1 MPQWVMS
8 SEPTFTLD
16 PARPVLPRPDS
27 GVQIGWTPCRAVIVR
42 PSAATPA
49 LAVRQLLNSLADELT
64 WDQILNL
71 QCIKDFHDT
80 EDVRVLLGELVD
92 AGAVI
97 RRTRPVAIASPVIRL
112 VGRGPL
118 SDTLAEALRHT
129 SARIQRCTQSAHG
142 KSWQYVDLAILA
154 DDLIADTRL
163 LRTLTDAKVPHLAV
177 RARDGSGLIGPM
189 VLPGITSCL
198 ECADR
203 HRRDRDEQWPAVAA
217 QLAGTVGMAA
227 PATVLGTVAVA
238 LAQIDRVLSAIRGQ
252 TPGPLVTLN
261 ATLELDLATHALTAR
276 HWTAHPLCD
285 CGAYFTPD

>member
-16 PARPVLPRPDS
+16 PARPVLPRPDD
-27 GVQIGWTPCRAVIVR
+27 GIQIGWTPRHAVVVHTG
-42 PSAATPA
+42 SAAPTH
-49 LAVRQLLNSLADELT
+49 AVRQLLSSLSDELS
-64 WDQILNL
+64 WEQIVNL
-71 QCIKDFHDT
+71 RCAKDFRDP
-80 EDVRVLLGELVD
+80 DDIRSLLEELVA

-97 RRTRPVAIASPVIRL
+97 RRIRPTNPASPVIRL

-118 SDTLAEALRHT
+118 SDALAEALRHT
-129 SARIQRCTQSAHG
+129 SARIQHTTHSVHG
-142 KSWQYVDLAILA
+142 KSWQHVDLAVLA

-163 LRTLTDAKVPHLAV
+163 LRMLADAEVPHLSV
-177 RARDGSGLIGPM
+177 RARDGTGLIGPM

-203 HRRDRDEQWPAVAA
+203 HRHDRDERWPAVAA
-217 QLAGTVGMAA
+217 QLTGTVGVAA

-238 LAQIDRVLSAIRGQ
+238 LAQIDRVLSAMRGQ
-252 TPGPLVTLN
+252 PPGPLATLN

-276 HWTAHPLCD
+276 HWTAHPLCP
-285 CGAYFTPD
+285 CGAYFAGN

>member
-16 PARPVLPRPDS
+16 PARPVLPRPDN
-27 GVQIGWTPCRAVIVR
+27 GVQIGWAPRRAVIVR
-42 PSAATPA
+42 PSTNAPAA
-49 LAVRQLLNSLADELT
+49 AVRQLLSSLSDELT

-71 QCIKDFHDT
+71 QCVKDFHDI
-80 EDVRVLLGELVD
+80 EDIRSLLDELVD
-92 AGAVI
+92 TGAVI
-97 RRTRPVAIASPVIRL
+97 RRTRPLAVASPMIRI

-118 SDTLAEALRHT
+118 SDALAVALRHS
-129 SARIQRCTQSAHG
+129 SARIQRSTQSAHG
-142 KSWQYVDLAILA
+142 KSWQYADLVILA
-154 DDLIADTRL
+154 DDLIVDNRL
-163 LRTLTDAKVPHLAV
+163 LRTLACANVPHLAV
-177 RARDGSGLIGPM
+177 RARDGTGLIGPM

-217 QLAGTVGMAA
+217 QLTGTVGVAA

-252 TPGPLVTLN
+252 TPGPLATLN

-276 HWTAHPLCD
+276 HWTAHPLCG
-285 CGAYFTPD
+285 CGAYFAAG